1 MRLARLAITVMCAL
15 GASCSSQL
23 ESMRGAVRGS
33 SGGGKNQASPA
44 PTSTSTSTQSGSPDD
59 PATDGGEADPDA
71 GFEGDPVGFDLVQPI
86 LEKYCTSCH
95 NPTGKNP
102 DLTNYSRA
110 RIVGQH
116 IVRTSAA
123 DIPAMPLGPDKLS
136 EDEKKIL
143 RAWKA
148 GGFAE

>member
-1 MRLARLAITVMCAL
+1 MRLARFAITVMCAL

-33 SGGGKNQASPA
+33 SGGGKNQGSPA
-44 PTSTSTSTQSGSPDD
+44 PTSTSTSTQSGNPDET
-59 PATDGGEADPDA
+59 PGEPDA
-71 GFEGDPVGFDLVQPI
+71 GGSVEGDPVRFDLVQPI
-86 LEKYCTSCH
+86 LEKYCTECH
-95 NPTGKNP
+95 NPTGDNP

-116 IVRTSAA
+116 IVRTSAT

-143 RAWKA
+143 RAWRA